1 MFLIGGYKLK
11 HHITPKQAEELGD
24 ENFYDLFDEVVRRN
38 DWAKYHHKKVTIAKL
53 IESIRVYYQMN
64 IYTVNEFWCVQL
76 FDLKDC
82 VNDGVDCVYENNSEE
97 LVDVLFET
105 LKWSLID
112 KDQYIK
118 KLLGN
123 IK

>member
-1 MFLIGGYKLK
+1 
-11 HHITPKQAEELGD
+11 
-24 ENFYDLFDEVVRRN
+24 
-38 DWAKYHHKKVTIAKL
+38 
-53 IESIRVYYQMN
+53 
-64 IYTVNEFWCVQL
+64 VQL

-112 KDQYIK
+112 KDQYNK